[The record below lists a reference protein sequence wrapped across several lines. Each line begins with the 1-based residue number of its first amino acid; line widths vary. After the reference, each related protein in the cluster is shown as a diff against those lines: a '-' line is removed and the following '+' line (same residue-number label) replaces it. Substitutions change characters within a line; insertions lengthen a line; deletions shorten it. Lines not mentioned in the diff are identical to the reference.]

1 MSRNGFRQKAAPNRK
16 QMIKE
21 QEVTLRNLQMAV
33 RVMQIMNQQLAT
45 NFQNMQNDIT
55 RLMGVV
61 NNLQYKSGALQSV
74 LGVDES
80 ALNAKADS
88 IKLED
93 YNKASDKED
102 LEKGLTVIDTV
113 EENSVCIVTSTC
125 EDKDKEIFR
134 SKFVLKDSGVP
145 ELQEKLLGKKVGE
158 KVEVSLNGVVH
169 TIELLG
175 IRRAPP
181 EAKAAEDTVQQAAV
195 EVAQESAAAVH

>member
-16 QMIKE
+16 QQIRE

-45 NFQNMQNDIT
+45 NFQNIQNDIT
-55 RLMGVV
+55 KLMGVV
-61 NNLQYKSGALQSV
+61 NNLQYKANALQD
-74 LGVDES
+74 LMGVNQD
-80 ALNAKADS
+80 ALNAKADAF
-88 IKLED
+88 KLDD

-102 LEKGLTVIDTV
+102 AEKNLTVADTV
-113 EENSVCIVTSTC
+113 EANSICIVTSTC

-134 SKFVLKDSGVP
+134 SKFRLDESGVP
-145 ELQEKLLGKKVGE
+145 ELQEKLLGKQVGAKVD
-158 KVEVSLNGVVH
+158 VSLNGVVH

-175 IRRAPP
+175 IRTAPP
-181 EAKAAEDTVQQAAV
+181 APAAEETVQQAAV

>member
-61 NNLQYKSGALQSV
+61 NNLQYKATALQDV
-74 LGVDES
+74 LGVDQ
-80 ALNAKADS
+80 ATLNTKADA

-102 LEKGLTVIDTV
+102 AEKGLTVVDTV
-113 EENSVCIVTSTC
+113 EANSVCIVTSTC

-134 SKFVLKDSGVP
+134 SKFNLDQSGVP
-145 ELQEKLLGKKVGE
+145 ELQEKLLGKKVGD
-158 KVEVSLNGVVH
+158 KVEVTLNGVVH

-181 EAKAAEDTVQQAAV
+181 AAAAEETVQQASV